1 MFAITA
7 ASAQPKA
14 RQTVTATKS
23 TTTTKAAANQSQGAN
38 ANNPNGISQ
47 RALIS
52 FPTQQTMQEDVVWR
66 RDIYREIDLTEDAN
80 SGLYYPVEPV
90 GSQMNLFTY
99 MFKLMLSGQV
109 PAYEYRLDGNESFDA
124 ASKIKP
130 LTFMDDYHIY
140 YERKD
145 GKLKLDNSDIP
156 SREVKSYYIKECAY
170 YDQQSATFHKK
181 VVALCPIMSRE
192 DDFGA
197 GTAKYP
203 LFWVKYDDIAPFLS
217 KQIIMTSNLNN
228 ASTMSVDDYFVKNQY
243 KGTIYKTNNML
254 GQTLAQATAGNSP
267 FADDADG
274 MLDDT
279 KAKARQDSL
288 MKVEQNKIE
297 AELAA
302 FEKNMWYDQAR
313 KDTLDSIAAREAAAG
328 KDGKKAKKA
337 SRRTSSGNTTEA
349 KPAKAKKPA
358 SSASSASSARV
369 SVRRQR
375 H

>member
-7 ASAQPKA
+7 ANAQPKA
-14 RQTVTATKS
+14 RRTVTATKAAPAP
-23 TTTTKAAANQSQGAN
+23 KAATKQSQATN
-38 ANNPNGISQ
+38 TNSANGISQ

-52 FPTQQTMQEDVVWR
+52 FPTQQAMQEDVVWR